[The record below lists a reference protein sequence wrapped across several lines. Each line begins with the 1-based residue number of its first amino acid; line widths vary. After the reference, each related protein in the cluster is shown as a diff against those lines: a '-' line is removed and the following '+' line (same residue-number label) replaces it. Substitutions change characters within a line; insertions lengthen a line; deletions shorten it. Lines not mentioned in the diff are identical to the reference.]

1 MSLTYLGFD
10 YGEQRIGVALA
21 HSLTGQAKP
30 LTTVANQWPL
40 IEALLREWQPD
51 ICIVGLPLA
60 MDGSDQPI
68 SLAARKFARR
78 LQAEGP
84 KQVYLCDERMSSI
97 AAQDMLR
104 AQRASGQRKRRLR
117 KGDIDSQSA
126 CVILQQWLDGE
137 ERDDEGSFDQ
147 QR

>member
-1 MSLTYLGFD
+1 MSLTYLAFD

-21 HSLTGQAKP
+21 HSLTGQAKA
-30 LTTVANQWPL
+30 LTTVANQWPQ

-51 ICIVGLPLA
+51 ICVVGLPLA
-60 MDGSDQPI
+60 MDGSEQPI
-68 SLAARKFARR
+68 SQAARKFARR
-78 LQAEGP
+78 LAASGAGL
-84 KQVYLCDERMSSI
+84 VHLCDERMSSI

-126 CVILQQWLDGE
+126 CLILQQWLDGDQ
-137 ERDDEGSFDQ
+137 RDDEGSFDQ

>member
-1 MSLTYLGFD
+1 
-10 YGEQRIGVALA
+10 
-21 HSLTGQAKP
+21 
-30 LTTVANQWPL
+30 
-40 IEALLREWQPD
+40 
-51 ICIVGLPLA
+51 
-60 MDGSDQPI
+60 
-68 SLAARKFARR
+68 
-78 LQAEGP
+78 
-84 KQVYLCDERMSSI
+84 MSSI